1 MFCWFYTP
9 KSPPAEWH
17 YVVQANWRP
26 SPRCY
31 LVKDKVIL
39 EPDVFCSHLQSGEIA
54 CMLLVCWIYIIIC
67 IYIYII
73 SVYTLY
79 LYIHV
84 CILWFTSAFHCSSL
98 LIVVSD
104 VSWGIEE
111 SKTSA
116 KSFQVDA
123 KKHPPR
129 SSWIWYLQL
138 RPAAAWFPRS
148 CQGTNRPRIQQQH
161 CFLALLACLFKFST
175 VFDHKSTAMF
185 MNPCFKTNQI
195 PDLPLCH
202 SPHDYVS
209 QAKWH
214 LESNMG
220 CFRRVSESSFC
231 KISACESVKVF
242 LKLSRAERY
251 EFLGVF
257 GSSVDWHQQKLP
269 TIGSSVEDFT
279 IPSIVKKISCTLDK
293 HTMESNRH
301 LQVGFVHDWLTLPLN
316 QCWICIIYKHIW
328 FIHGRYLWGS
338 FARNPIQK
346 KWAVWW
352 LTLGP

>member
-39 EPDVFCSHLQSGEIA
+39 EPNVFCSHLQSGEIA

-98 LIVVSD
+98 LIFVSH

-148 CQGTNRPRIQQQH
+148 CQGTNRPRIQQH

-257 GSSVDWHQQKLP
+257 GSSVDWHQQKPP

-279 IPSIVKKISCTLDK
+279 IPYCEEDFM
-293 HTMESNRH
+293 HTRQAH
-301 LQVGFVHDWLTLPLN
+301 
-316 QCWICIIYKHIW
+316 
-328 FIHGRYLWGS
+328 HG
-338 FARNPIQK
+338 IQ
-346 KWAVWW
+346 
-352 LTLGP
+352 